1 MNNSQNTSYE
11 AGQAKGQVQEKA
23 SGMMEKAGN
32 VAQSTKESLQ
42 ETGSQM
48 QAKASEAT
56 QATKDKL
63 GMNK

>member
-42 ETGSQM
+42 EVCVIII
-48 QAKASEAT
+48 KNLFIYNLFIE
-56 QATKDKL
+56 KL
-63 GMNK
+63 TL